1 MVNVITEIIINSPSE
16 KVSSY
21 AANPDNAPSWYVN
34 IKSAE
39 WKTEKPLKVGSKVA
53 FTAHFLGRRLE
64 YIYEIVEY
72 LPGQLLV
79 MKTAQGPFPMKTTY
93 TWESLSD
100 YSTRMTLRNEGSPT
114 GFSKIF
120 TPFMSTMMKSAT
132 MKDLKKLKSILEN

>member
-1 MVNVITEIIINSPSE
+1 MVNVITEITINSPSD

-21 AANPDNAPSWYVN
+21 AADPDNTPSWYVN

-39 WKTEKPLKVGSKVA
+39 WKTEKPLKVGSQVA
-53 FTAHFLGRRLE
+53 FTAHFLGRKLE
-64 YIYEIVEY
+64 YIYEIVDFV
-72 LPGQLLV
+72 PGQILV

-93 TWESLSD
+93 TWESVSD
-100 YSTRMTLRNEGSPT
+100 SSTRMTLRNEGSPT

-132 MKDLKKLKSILEN
+132 MKDLKKLKSILES